1 MRRVPRPWPLLA
13 LAAVAAACARMA
25 PPPGGP
31 PDFAPPRLVGTF
43 PESVAV
49 LPDFDG
55 WVEFTF
61 DEVVSEGSQPNFGF
75 GSGDLE
81 QLVMISPDSGVPRV
95 RWRRERIAVQPR
107 EGWRPGIVYR
117 VELASGVRD
126 LASPPNS
133 RDTAAVVTFTTGAP
147 LPTRTLF
154 GRAVDWLQR
163 RFAPRALVEVVLL
176 PDSLVYR
183 TVADSSGRFRI
194 GPLPDGEYLVRVVL
208 DNNGNRRR
216 EPREGWDTVRLAA
229 GRDSVGEVWAF
240 LRDTLPPRVEQ
251 SGVSQLDSFAIAINL
266 SQPVDPSLRLGSDA
280 VSVWLAPDSVAL
292 PAMSAMPAAAH
303 DSIYAPIDSA
313 RRAQA
318 RARADTAVAD
328 TAVAVADTAAVV
340 QPPQVRARPGRADA
354 DTVKREEPLEPRP
367 PLGTRLVIRL
377 GAILQPGSR
386 YLIELR
392 GVRAMS
398 GAVADTIRTQL
409 EIQAPRRP
417 AADSVAAPA
426 DSTPPPADTT
436 AAVPADTLPSRR
448 Q

>member
-1 MRRVPRPWPLLA
+1 
-13 LAAVAAACARMA
+13 MA

-61 DEVVSEGSQPNFGF
+61 DEVISEGSQPNFGF

-133 RDTAAVVTFTTGAP
+133 RDTAAVITFTTGAP
-147 LPTRTLF
+147 VPTRTLF

-208 DNNGNRRR
+208 DNNSNRRR

-251 SGVSQLDSFAIAINL
+251 SGVTQLDSFAIALNL

-280 VSVWLAPDSVAL
+280 VSVWLAPDSVSL
-292 PAMSAMPAAAH
+292 PTMSAMPAAAH

-318 RARADTAVAD
+318 RARADTVP
-328 TAVAVADTAAVV
+328 ADTAAA
-340 QPPQVRARPGRADA
+340 PPDTARAAAPPALPGRGRPGRAAA
-354 DTVKREEPLEPRP
+354 DTAPRDEPREPRP
-367 PLGTRLVIRL
+367 VLGTRLVIRL

-386 YLIELR
+386 YQIEVR

-417 AADSVAAPA
+417 AADSTRTPA
-426 DSTPPPADTT
+426 DSVPAPADTT
-436 AAVPADTLPSRR
+436 TAIPTDTVPSRR
-448 Q
+448 R